1 MKLMKSIQMMGLFT
15 VMALIYIHMQMQI
28 FDVAYQGKRNQKELE
43 MLANH
48 NDVVAYN
55 IMTLTSSFHLGGQL
69 LGSNSDLKFRAQDN
83 VIEVATTKSM
93 GGEGTA
99 LSEDAPS
106 KANLLLGFLSLRSE
120 AEAKSTE
127 DSRFDASPRR

>member
-1 MKLMKSIQMMGLFT
+1 MKLMKSIQMMGLLT
-15 VMALIYIHMQMQI
+15 VLALIYIHMQMQI

-69 LGSNSDLKFRAQDN
+69 LGSHSNLKFRAQDN
-83 VIEVATTKSM
+83 VIEVATMKPI
-93 GGEGTA
+93 GDEGTDF
-99 LSEDAPS
+99 SQDIQGKGNP
-106 KANLLLGFLSLRSE
+106 LLGFLSFRSE

-127 DSRFDASPRR
+127 ESRWHPSTHR